1 MFSHV
6 TVNSSMVIAMDGPVA
21 SGKGTIS
28 KILAQKLNFLC
39 LDTGAIYRAIA
50 VCDLRGKDYRKSQ
63 IEIKCGTDKRTL
75 VYLDGEDITS
85 EIRSVEVSA
94 RVPVVAVDPAV
105 QERVHQIQHQTASN
119 LNLVVEGRET
129 TSVAFPH
136 ADFKFYVNASL
147 QERAKRRYQDYLARG
162 EKITFEEVLQATEKR
177 DQMDMEREVAPLVKV
192 PDAIEF
198 DTTGRVADE
207 VVDEMLAII
216 LK

>member
-63 IEIKCGTDKRTL
+63 IEIKCGADKRTL

-105 QERVHQIQHQTASN
+105 QERVHQIQHKTARD
-119 LNLVVEGRET
+119 LDLVVEGRET

-177 DQMDMEREVAPLVKV
+177 DRMDMEREVAPLVKV

-198 DTTGRVADE
+198 DTTGRIADE

>member
-63 IEIKCGTDKRTL
+63 IEIKCGADKRTL

-105 QERVHQIQHQTASN
+105 QERVHQIQHQTARD
-119 LNLVVEGRET
+119 LDLVVEGRET

-147 QERAKRRYQDYLARG
+147 QERAKRRYRDYLARG

-177 DQMDMEREVAPLVKV
+177 DRMDMEREVAPLVKV

-198 DTTGRVADE
+198 DTTGRIADE

>member
-1 MFSHV
+1 M
-6 TVNSSMVIAMDGPVA
+6 
-21 SGKGTIS
+21 
-28 KILAQKLNFLC
+28 
-39 LDTGAIYRAIA
+39 
-50 VCDLRGKDYRKSQ
+50 
-63 IEIKCGTDKRTL
+63 
-75 VYLDGEDITS
+75 
-85 EIRSVEVSA
+85 
-94 RVPVVAVDPAV
+94 PVVAVDPAV
-105 QERVHQIQHQTASN
+105 QERVHQIQHQTANN